1 MEAKG
6 LGRGRTLRKEPF
18 VPCFEEEGSL
28 RTLYQRLALRGLE
41 FPPRVGWHSSTVNGT
56 SKDLQESKCPG
67 VFGVVSCDWS
77 REWVGLE
84 NQ

>member
-6 LGRGRTLRKEPF
+6 LGGGRTLRKEPF

-28 RTLYQRLALRGLE
+28 RILYQRSALRGLE
-41 FPPRVGWHSSTVNGT
+41 FPAGEGWHPSTENGT

-67 VFGVVSCDWS
+67 VCGVVSCGWS